1 MRYEFHL
8 FSTNILRNSILRDVQ
23 RVLVCSLFL
32 LLCVGG
38 MGCNIGKKTTTLTL
52 ETTPASIQAGTQTVF
67 MAYIDHNNGNF
78 AGANFT
84 LTTNGVACSAAC
96 GTLSGYTNSGS
107 QGNGDNATITY
118 TAPLTI
124 PTPNSVTITA
134 TSIENPNSSAT
145 DVFTIT
151 N

>member
-1 MRYEFHL
+1 L
-8 FSTNILRNSILRDVQ
+8 FSADILRSVR
-23 RVLVCSLFL
+23 RALVCSLFL
-32 LLCVGG
+32 GLCLGG
-38 MGCNIGKKTTTLTL
+38 VGCNIGKKTTTLTL
-52 ETTPASIQAGTQTVF
+52 ETTPTSIPAGTQVVF
-67 MAYIDHNNGNF
+67 TAYIDHNNGNF

-84 LTTNGVACSAAC
+84 LTSNGIACSAAC
-96 GTLSGYTNSGS
+96 GTLTGYTNSGS

-118 TAPLTI
+118 TAPATI

-134 TSIENPNSSAT
+134 TSVENPSSSGV

>member
-1 MRYEFHL
+1 MRYVFHL
-8 FSTNILRNSILRDVQ
+8 FSADILRSVR
-23 RVLVCSLFL
+23 RALVCSLFL
-32 LLCVGG
+32 GLCLGG
-38 MGCNIGKKTTTLTL
+38 VGCNIGKKTTTLTL
-52 ETTPASIQAGTQTVF
+52 ETTPTSIPAGTQVVF
-67 MAYIDHNNGNF
+67 TAYIDHNNGSF

-84 LTTNGVACSAAC
+84 LTTNGTACSAAC
-96 GTLSGYTNSGS
+96 GTLTGYTNSGS

-118 TAPLTI
+118 TAPVTI

-134 TSIENPNSSAT
+134 TSIENPSSSGI